1 MNYTKTRSRKLSN
14 YFVVNSQS
22 NTIIN
27 VITSSSAPTGTDTTS
42 FVEASYGRLNQY
54 YARIKYGQPIDLYS
68 IIPKPKIPDIL
79 PLSTDDRASLI
90 AYVSEYR
97 HRETVERM
105 AWVWRVSERTIR
117 VVLEG
122 L

>member
-1 MNYTKTRSRKLSN
+1 LSN
-14 YFVVNSQS
+14 FFVVNTQS
-22 NTIIN
+22 NTIIS
-27 VITSSSAPTGTDTTS
+27 VITSSSIPVGTETTS

-68 IIPKPKIPDIL
+68 IIPKPKVPDIL
-79 PLSTDDRASLI
+79 PLSSDDRVSLI
-90 AYVSEYR
+90 AYVSKYR
-97 HRETVERM
+97 HRETTERM

-117 VVLEG
+117 GVLED

>member
-1 MNYTKTRSRKLSN
+1 MSN
-14 YFVVNSQS
+14 YFVVHPQS
-22 NTIIN
+22 NTIVN
-27 VITSSSAPTGTDTTS
+27 VIASTQIPTNTETTS
-42 FVEASYGRLNQY
+42 FVEASDGRLFQY
-54 YARIKYGQPIDLYS
+54 YDRIKWHKPVDLYS

-90 AYVSEYR
+90 EYVSKHQ
-97 HRETVERM
+97 HRETIERM

-117 VVLEG
+117 GVLED